1 MRNAINLA
9 KMSFVNWWSIKRV
22 PIIMIIGYGA
32 ISIVNDVFLNML
44 FGMIVFMSI
53 YQVMAYEESYNIDTL
68 ISYLPVKGS
77 EYILSKYIFS
87 ILSIVSSAIIFSIC
101 YYISSTQN
109 ISSAT
114 MSMYIPI
121 LSICTLSTSLITS
134 IYIPILFKVGFK
146 KGRIVLM
153 MIMMLGMFIPGIVS
167 EEYALFF
174 SKIAGII
181 NSSSEVMLLTVVV
194 SILLL
199 AASYLVSCKLYKNKE
214 IL

>member
-1 MRNAINLA
+1 MRNAINLV

-134 IYIPILFKVGFK
+134 LYIPILFKVGFK

>member
-87 ILSIVSSAIIFSIC
+87 ILSTVSSAIIFSIC